1 MQRSRRHL
9 LLVLAVWLA
18 WPRAALADDPPANP
32 SIRAVVLS
40 SPGTRR
46 FFDFDRPWNLPRIWF
61 WQQVWSGYLP
71 PESMLKRP
79 TARATFDT
87 LVTSEEAMKRRL
99 YLGNQMPVTDG
110 AILFPLTE
118 LGWDKFHTQF
128 GEFLT
133 AYNRLR
139 PGQRAL
145 TVDDLAFYRA
155 EYWSHGVPGVPD
167 PRAEQMHA
175 VMQEFVIDYARRR
188 SGKNQLAPQD
198 LTLVTN
204 YYSGAFMSGL
214 EGHGQFLEDP
224 HVPATFKALR
234 VVAICG
240 DPGVGFSTIEY
251 RLDAFDRRM
260 RASATAR
267 PHYGNLSIVIL
278 TGNDTATA
286 LQHMMAR
293 PFSGGSRQLPANTV
307 VVEFTNAYIPD
318 PASGWWR
325 WLANGGLIVTNSYVH
340 NHVSMWHALLGPAA
354 DGAQPAEPEPYTRAL
369 RALLYFTI
377 VREGLPLTASELLAD
392 KAWDSYENPLK
403 TKVRF
408 RSSTIDAAV
417 EATTRL
423 RPIAVYELLAWASTI
438 PEGQTEPVGMER
450 ALLVKRLQI
459 RLQQRVAA
467 PTDAPFVYT
476 ADERAAFTLVTGAAP
491 TGAPKTDHTR
501 LHTNFVTRYTLRPA
515 ARPRR

>member
-1 MQRSRRHL
+1 MFRSTWL
-9 LLVLAVWLA
+9 ALVVLVA
-18 WPRAALADDPPANP
+18 WPRAAVADDPPANP
-32 SIRAVVLS
+32 NIKAVVLS

-46 FFDFDRPWNLPRIWF
+46 FFDWDRWWNIGRIWVG
-61 WQQVWSGYLP
+61 QQLWSDWLP
-71 PESMLKRP
+71 PESMLDRP
-79 TARATFDT
+79 TARDTFDT
-87 LVTSEEAMKRRL
+87 LLKSEDALRRRL
-99 YLGNQMPVTDG
+99 FLGNQMPVTDG
-110 AILFPLTE
+110 AILFPFAE
-118 LGWDKFHTQF
+118 LGWDNFQTKF
-128 GEFLT
+128 GEFLGR
-133 AYNRLR
+133 YNAAR
-139 PGQRAL
+139 PGQPAV
-145 TVDDLAFYRA
+145 TVDELAFYRA
-155 EYWSHGVPGVPD
+155 EYWSHGVTGVPD
-167 PRAEQMHA
+167 PRAEKMHK

-188 SGKNQLAPQD
+188 SGRNQLAPAD

-214 EGHGQFLEDP
+214 EGHRQFLEDDKVHP
-224 HVPATFKALR
+224 TFKALR

-240 DPGVGFSTIEY
+240 DPGVGFSTFEY

-267 PHYGNLSIVIL
+267 PHYNNLSIVII

-307 VVEFTNAYIPD
+307 VVGFTNAYIPD
-318 PASGWWR
+318 PASSWWR
-325 WLANGGLIVTNSYVH
+325 WFANGGLIVTGSYVH
-340 NHVSMWHALLGPAA
+340 NHVSMWHALLGPPTEG
-354 DGAQPAEPEPYTRAL
+354 DQPAEPEPYTRAL

-377 VREGLPLTASELLAD
+377 VRESLPVAASELLAD

-403 TKVRF
+403 NKVVF
-408 RSSTIDAAV
+408 RSSTIDPAV

-423 RPIAVYELLAWASTI
+423 RPIAVYELLAWASI
-438 PEGQTEPVGMER
+438 VPEGQTEPVGMER
-450 ALLVKRLQI
+450 ALLVKRVQI

-491 TGAPKTDHTR
+491 TGTPKTDHAS
-501 LHTNFVTRYTLRPA
+501 LHTNFVTRYRLRPTP
-515 ARPRR
+515 RPRR